1 MRIYGIFSLVCLI
14 MLLPGIIAGCKPA
27 RGNSDEVV
35 MDTRTGIYL
44 ANVEADCLARCERSG
59 DYGTLTHNGCVYG
72 CEEITRTFDF
82 QGKVFKDWQSCEE
95 AVYGITEDKFLADYD
110 EMCMTY
116 TDNIHRQRGCLDA
129 VRFYYAALNPSAICQ
144 PLSPMYYGG
153 PKSGPGAQGKSL
165 PQ

>member
-14 MLLPGIIAGCKPA
+14 MLLPGMIAGCKPA
-27 RGNSDEVV
+27 RGNGDEVV

-44 ANVEADCLARCERSG
+44 ANVEADCLARCERGG
-59 DYGTLTHNGCVYG
+59 DYGILTHNGCVYG
-72 CEEITRTFDF
+72 CEE
-82 QGKVFKDWQSCEE
+82 
-95 AVYGITEDKFLADYD
+95 AVYGITEDEFLADYD

-153 PKSGPGAQGKSL
+153 PKTGPGTQGKTL

>member
-1 MRIYGIFSLVCLI
+1 MRIYGIFGLVCLV
-14 MLLPGIIAGCKPA
+14 MLLPGIISGCQPA
-27 RGNSDEVV
+27 RSGGEAQI
-35 MDTRTGIYL
+35 DTRTGIYL
-44 ANVEADCLARCERSG
+44 NNVEADCLARCERGG
-59 DYGTLTHNGCVYG
+59 DYGMLTHNGCVYA
-72 CEEITRTFDF
+72 CEEITRTFDL
-82 QGKVFKDWQSCEE
+82 QGRIFKDWQRCEE
-95 AVYGITEDKFLADYD
+95 AVSGITEDAFLADYD